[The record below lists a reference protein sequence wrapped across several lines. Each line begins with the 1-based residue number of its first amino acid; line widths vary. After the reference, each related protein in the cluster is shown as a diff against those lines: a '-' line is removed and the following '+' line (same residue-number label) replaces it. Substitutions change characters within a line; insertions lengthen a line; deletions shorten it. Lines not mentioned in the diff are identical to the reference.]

1 VYRKWTRDGKIAVL
15 AIPHR
20 ESLFADAAIS
30 LHQFNTP
37 SFANDINNHV
47 MLSTPTAPHQVDFG
61 SSSAAASFGG
71 GTCGGV

>member
-1 VYRKWTRDGKIAVL
+1 MDKGWQELSSST
-15 AIPHR
+15 PHR

-30 LHQFNTP
+30 LHQFHTP

-61 SSSAAASFGG
+61 SSSTAASFGG